1 MVQIWQ
7 KTKDHLGKYYYSSK
21 TKNSLFNGYLAGL
34 FEGDGHIW
42 IQKISDKKKKQN
54 PRFYR
59 TFSMKNEPLAKK
71 L

>member
-1 MVQIWQ
+1 VVQIWQ
-7 KTKDHLGKYYYSSK
+7 KTKDHRGKYYYSK
-21 TKNSLFNGYLAGL
+21 TKNSLFKGYLAGL

-54 PRFYR
+54 PRFCI